1 LSTSKVKGTGLG
13 LAIVSRVVEAHR
25 GKVTIRSKPG
35 VGTTMSVSLP
45 L

>member
-1 LSTSKVKGTGLG
+1 
-13 LAIVSRVVEAHR
+13 VEAHR

-35 VGTTMSVSLP
+35 AGTTMSVSLP